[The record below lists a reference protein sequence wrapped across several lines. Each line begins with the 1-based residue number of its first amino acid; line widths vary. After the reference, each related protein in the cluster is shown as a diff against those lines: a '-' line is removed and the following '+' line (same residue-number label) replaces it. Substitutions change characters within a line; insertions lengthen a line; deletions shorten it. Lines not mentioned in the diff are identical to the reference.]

1 MADDNNEKFKLV
13 TRRYLAW
20 GAVGIAILTLA
31 FAAGWSV
38 VNGVTALATLT
49 LGMLGNV
56 VIGVI
61 AFYFAKKTS
70 EE

>member
-1 MADDNNEKFKLV
+1 MENEIFKLM

-20 GAVGIAILTLA
+20 GSVGIAISTLA

-38 VNGVTALATLT
+38 IHGIIELATLT

-56 VIGVI
+56 IIGVI
-61 AFYFAKKTS
+61 AFYFGKRVS

>member
-1 MADDNNEKFKLV
+1 MSNNNEKFKLV

-20 GAVGIAILTLA
+20 GAAGISILTLA

-38 VNGVTALATLT
+38 WNGVMAIATLT
-49 LGMLGNV
+49 LGMLGNIT
-56 VIGVI
+56 IGVI
-61 AFYFAKKTS
+61 AFYFGKKTS

>member
-1 MADDNNEKFKLV
+1 MENEKFKLV

-20 GAVGIAILTLA
+20 GAVGLAIITLA
-31 FAAGWSV
+31 FAAVWSV
-38 VNGVTALATLT
+38 LNGITELATLT

-61 AFYFAKKTS
+61 AFYFGKKTS